1 MQDMARFKAELG
13 KKMTVGDKEV
23 EIKLLVPLKAVQ
35 ENFLFLSSKQGS
47 EINVIF
53 GDPQASMRFDEEEML
68 HPYRGRYF
76 TADRSG
82 VVTNI
87 QRKDDDEDDEN
98 QGDLLEQ
105 NADGEETETDA
116 GEEVEGEATPDE
128 TRGTP
133 ESGEGEQE
141 DSTEESVDSD
151 TPEWMRESD
160 NGEIN
165 FESEESGTDEAG
177 TSEEV
182 SEQQETENAEEQG
195 TEDAA
200 NTASAEVDKEAL
212 EQFILEQRPVFDEIP
227 IDFPALLEK
236 RLNLNKTW
244 REIANEAGMTSGQLS
259 SKWSAYKKRAAEKMK
274 DGGAA

>member
-53 GDPQASMRFDEEEML
+53 GDPQASMQFDEEEML
-68 HPYRGRYF
+68 HPYPGRYF

-87 QRKDDDEDDEN
+87 QRQEDDEEDES
-98 QGDLLEQ
+98 QGDLFNQ
-105 NADGEETETDA
+105 NAEGEAAESHAGEEADGEAASD
-116 GEEVEGEATPDE
+116 DSQD
-128 TRGTP
+128 TP
-133 ESGEGEQE
+133 ELGDGEQE
-141 DSTEESVDSD
+141 DVADESMEWD

-160 NGEIN
+160 DEEVN

-177 TSEEV
+177 ASAETV
-182 SEQQETENAEEQG
+182 ALQEAENAEEHG
-195 TEDAA
+195 REGAA
-200 NTASAEVDKEAL
+200 DNTEVDKEAL
-212 EQFILEQRPVFDEIP
+212 EQYILEHRPAFDEIP
-227 IDFPALLEK
+227 IDFPSLLEE
-236 RLNLNKTW
+236 RLSSNKTW

-259 SKWSAYKKRAAEKMK
+259 SRWSTYKKRVAERMK

>member
-53 GDPQASMRFDEEEML
+53 GDPQASIQFDEEEMM

-87 QRKDDDEDDEN
+87 QRKEDDEEDEN
-98 QGDLLEQ
+98 QGDLFEQ
-105 NADGEETETDA
+105 NEADKAPEDGAEEEADGEA
-116 GEEVEGEATPDE
+116 VSDE
-128 TRGTP
+128 DQDTA
-133 ESGEGEQE
+133 ESGAGEQE
-141 DSTEESVDSD
+141 ESPEESMDSD

-160 NGEIN
+160 EEEVN
-165 FESEESGTDEAG
+165 FESEESGPDEAG
-177 TSEEV
+177 VSEEV
-182 SEQQETENAEEQG
+182 NEQQEAENAEEQG
-195 TEDAA
+195 TEDAS

-212 EQFILEQRPVFDEIP
+212 EQFILEHRPAFDEIP
-227 IDFPALLEK
+227 IDFPSMLER
-236 RLNLNKTW
+236 RLNENKTW

-259 SKWSAYKKRAAEKMK
+259 SKWTAYKKRAAEQMK